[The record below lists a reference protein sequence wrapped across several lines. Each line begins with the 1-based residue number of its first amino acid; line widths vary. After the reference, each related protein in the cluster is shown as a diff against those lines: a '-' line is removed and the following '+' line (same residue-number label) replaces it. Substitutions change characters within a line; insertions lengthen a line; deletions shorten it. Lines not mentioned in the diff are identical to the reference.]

1 MLVLCIQKL
10 VEPSAEINF
19 IYRFMKSK
27 QSTSNASRSSMF
39 LERFWANRE
48 MRYTRLGPM
57 QSSKPH
63 HPPKV
68 QIESDGDIPLQ
79 CLDAQ
84 LLLMH
89 GKSFG
94 DRSNGSPAGSSLDLE
109 WEHEEFRTSSH
120 QQHEQHQ
127 HSWLVLPEDSDVT
140 TSSSS
145 GDSSSA
151 SSNQRCAF
159 VQPNPVVATG
169 RKTESRAS
177 GSDHWSHRSTP
188 DSLEW
193 DVNEA
198 DHERFQ
204 SNEDLL
210 DTDTMELLQEIEW
223 LKNRAL
229 SETGEACRLSSVT
242 EAES

>member
-1 MLVLCIQKL
+1 
-10 VEPSAEINF
+10 
-19 IYRFMKSK
+19 MKSK
-27 QSTSNASRSSMF
+27 QSSSSGNRSSKF
-39 LERFWANRE
+39 LERFWTNRE
-48 MRYTRLGPM
+48 MRYTRLGPL
-57 QSSKPH
+57 QTSYSQAPH
-63 HPPKV
+63 LNTD
-68 QIESDGDIPLQ
+68 SDGDIPLQ

-84 LLLMH
+84 LLLLH
-89 GKSFG
+89 GKNYGNQSQ
-94 DRSNGSPAGSSLDLE
+94 SSPAGSSLDLE
-109 WEHEEFRTSSH
+109 WEHEQFRTSN
-120 QQHEQHQ
+120 QNEQ

-145 GDSSSA
+145 GHSTSA
-151 SSNQRCAF
+151 SSQKCLP
-159 VQPNPVVATG
+159 VQPNLVTST
-169 RKTESRAS
+169 RRNTSRAS
-177 GSDHWSHRSTP
+177 SDHWSHRSTP

-229 SETGEACRLSSVT
+229 SETGDACRKESVV

>member
-1 MLVLCIQKL
+1 
-10 VEPSAEINF
+10 
-19 IYRFMKSK
+19 
-27 QSTSNASRSSMF
+27 
-39 LERFWANRE
+39 

-57 QSSKPH
+57 QKCNPKPLEV
-63 HPPKV
+63 K
-68 QIESDGDIPLQ
+68 EDSETDIPLQ

-84 LLLMH
+84 LLLLH
-89 GKSFG
+89 GKTFG
-94 DRSNGSPAGSSLDLE
+94 DRSIASPAGSSLDLE
-109 WEHEEFRTSSH
+109 WEHEEFRTTH
-120 QQHEQHQ
+120 QHEQ
-127 HSWLVLPEDSDVT
+127 HSWLVLPEDSDAT

-145 GDSSSA
+145 GESSSA
-151 SSNQRCAF
+151 SSNQLMLGQRNQA
-159 VQPNPVVATG
+159 VIPKRN
-169 RKTESRAS
+169 ESRAS
-177 GSDHWSHRSTP
+177 GERWSHRSTP

-229 SETGEACRLSSVT
+229 SETGEACRSIGVV